1 MMIKD
6 FEPRLYQQTIL
17 STAAEKN
24 TLVVLPTGLG
34 KTYIFL
40 MLAAQRLKKYPDSK
54 ILMLGPTKPLISQY
68 YGLFLKHFEIN
79 KEEMSVFTGL
89 VKPEKRHKLWKESK
103 IIFSTPQG
111 LENDIISRKI
121 SLEDV
126 SLVCFDEAHRAV
138 GEYSYVWIAKQ
149 YNRNAKN
156 PRILGLTASPG
167 SNIEKITEVCK
178 NLYID
183 DVEIRT
189 DEDPDVKPYIK
200 DVNIKWVYVELPSH
214 FNSVLKYLKDCYTSK
229 ISLIRTY
236 VDVKQAIE
244 TKRDM
249 LALQRELLSNIK
261 ESKDINSMK
270 SISLL
275 AEAIKIQHAQEL
287 LESQGITPLI
297 EYMEELVAKSR
308 TTKTKAVKNLVAD
321 INFKS
326 ALVLARNLKE
336 SKVEHPKYK
345 ELKKILLQNKNK
357 KIIIFSQYR
366 DSISNI
372 VKEIKKLGIKV
383 EMFVGQAKRKGT
395 GLSQKEQIEL
405 IKKFKDDEF
414 NVLVMSSVGE
424 EGLDIPSVDL
434 VIFYEPVP
442 SAIRTIQRRG
452 RTGRQDK
459 GEVVVLIA
467 KNTRDEGYRWSSYHK
482 EKRMNRIL
490 MKLKKSFSSTRKK
503 EKKLTEFILPEKG
516 IEIHADYREKGS
528 GVLKKLSDIG
538 IEISLEKLEVGDYLI
553 SEDLVVEFKTVPDFI
568 DSLIDKRL
576 FTQLKGMKKY
586 RKQLIILQGE
596 EDLYVQ
602 RNLHPNAIR
611 GILAT
616 VSVGYGIP
624 ILQTKNS
631 EDSALLIAQIAK
643 REQNVEDK
651 EFTYHSMKPLTLKE
665 QQEYIISA
673 LPGVGPV
680 ISKPLLEKFGSVK
693 KILNASVEELKKV
706 DLIGDIKASK
716 IREVVDSEYKKDDKD

>member
-1 MMIKD
+1 MIKD

-17 STAAEKN
+17 STANEKN

-40 MLAAQRLKKYPDSK
+40 MLAAQRLKKFPESK
-54 ILMLGPTKPLISQY
+54 ILMLGPTKPLINQY
-68 YGLFLKHFEIN
+68 YKLFLKHFEID
-79 KEEMSVFTGL
+79 EAEMSVFTGL
-89 VKPEKRHKLWKESK
+89 VKPEKRHKLWKNSK

-111 LENDIISRKI
+111 LENDIISKKI
-121 SLEDV
+121 SLKDI
-126 SLVCFDEAHRAV
+126 SLICFDEAHRAV
-138 GEYSYVWIAKQ
+138 GEYSYVWVAKQ
-149 YNRNAKN
+149 YHKNAKN
-156 PRILGLTASPG
+156 PRILALTASPG

-200 DVNIKWVYVELPSH
+200 NVNIKWIYVELPSH
-214 FNSVLKYLKDCYTSK
+214 FNSLLKYLKNCYKSK
-229 ISLIRTY
+229 IDLIKNF
-236 VDVKQAIE
+236 VKVTNPIE

-249 LALQRELLSNIK
+249 LTLQRELLSNIK
-261 ESKDINSMK
+261 EYKDISSMK

-275 AEAIKIQHAQEL
+275 AEAIKIHHAQEL
-287 LESQGITPLI
+287 LESQGITPLV
-297 EYMEELVAKSR
+297 EYMESLVSKSK
-308 TTKTKAVKNLVAD
+308 TTKTKAVKNLVSD

-336 SKVEHPKYK
+336 SKIEHPKYK
-345 ELKKILLQNKNK
+345 ELKKILLKNKDK

-372 VKEIKKLGIKV
+372 VKEIKKLDIKV
-383 EMFVGQAKRKGT
+383 EMFVGQAKKKGF
-395 GLSQKEQIEL
+395 GLSQKEQINL
-405 IKKFKDDEF
+405 IEKFKNNDF

-424 EGLDIPSVDL
+424 EGLDIPSVDM

-459 GEVVVLIA
+459 GKVIVLIA

-482 EKRMNRIL
+482 EKRMNKIL
-490 MKLKKSFSSTRKK
+490 LKLKKSFSSTKKK
-503 EKKLTEFILPEKG
+503 ETKLTEFILPEKG

-528 GVLKKLSDIG
+528 GVLKKLSELGVDL
-538 IEISLEKLEVGDYLI
+538 SLEKLEVGDYLI
-553 SEDLVVEFKTVPDFI
+553 SDNLVIEFKTVPDFV

-576 FTQLKGMKKY
+576 FTQVKSMKKY
-586 RKQLIILQGE
+586 KKQLIILEGE

-611 GILAT
+611 GMLAT
-616 VSVGYGIP
+616 ISVGYGIP

-631 EDSALLIAQIAK
+631 DDTALLIAQIAK
-643 REQNVEDK
+643 REQNKEDK
-651 EFTYHSMKPLTLKE
+651 DFTYHSAKPLTLKE

-673 LPGVGPV
+673 LPGVGP
-680 ISKPLLEKFGSVK
+680 ILSKPLLEKFGSVK
-693 KILNASVEELKKV
+693 KILNASIEELKKV

-716 IREVVDSEYKKDDKD
+716 IKEVVDSNYNIEKKD